1 MEDGLEKGENGVR
14 EEGILS
20 QTFKFS
26 LKKKLSLSS
35 PLIQVTAYTDLEQQ
49 QQQKSHRQHADSFH

>member
-26 LKKKLSLSS
+26 LKKIIIVFSTYIGYSIYRFRTTTTKK
-35 PLIQVTAYTDLEQQ
+35 P
-49 QQQKSHRQHADSFH
+49 